1 MTKNATI
8 KQFIALS
15 LIAISA
21 IIGGFSVQ
29 TLIKSQKS
37 NALIINLSG
46 MQRMHSQRIAFFANS
61 LYLSNDSIEIERH
74 KSVIL
79 ELKDKMQHIHQTLLY
94 GNDSI
99 NFTILESKS
108 LMDIYFEPPIN
119 LNQQVDIFLK
129 ETDAFVN
136 SNDTAVRRNAF
147 HIINTYASGRLLIS
161 LDQAVSQFVKETN
174 QRIHVMEIRGII
186 AVVFII
192 MLLILEFVFVF
203 KPLITANIDKEKKL
217 KKQNKRLEHL
227 NQDLKQFIYATSH
240 DLKTP
245 VRGLHSLVE
254 FFEADFS
261 DTLRENSKDYLVLIK
276 SRVKR
281 INALI
286 DGLMRFGVISSEPS
300 VAVAF
305 DLNPL
310 LNRLI
315 KNYQAENIVIDVTS
329 DLPIIIV
336 NPVLVEE
343 IFKNLIENAIR
354 YNDKPI
360 CEISVGHTENS
371 QFYQFYVRDNGIGI
385 DKKYHEKIF
394 KLFQTLVVDK
404 ENPTAG
410 IGLAIVKR
418 IVNELGGKV
427 WIDSVENEY
436 FTLYFTILKGEM
448 G

>member
-1 MTKNATI
+1 MTKNSTI

-21 IIGGFSVQ
+21 IIGGLSVQ
-29 TLIKSQKS
+29 ALIKTQES
-37 NALIINLSG
+37 NAAIINLSG
-46 MQRMHSQRIAFFANS
+46 MQRMHSQRIAFFVNS
-61 LYLSNDSIEIERH
+61 LYLSEDSIEIERH

-79 ELKDKMQHIHQTLLY
+79 ELKIRMKDIHETLLH
-94 GNDSI
+94 GNDTI
-99 NFTILESKS
+99 NFTIYESDS
-108 LMDIYFEPPIN
+108 LRNIYLKPPIN
-119 LNQQVDIFLK
+119 LNQQIDVFLNEVDV
-129 ETDAFVN
+129 FVN
-136 SNDTAVRRNAF
+136 SRDTAAKRNAF

-174 QRIHVMEIRGII
+174 QVIRAVKIRGVVAVISII
-186 AVVFII
+186 V
-192 MLLILEFVFVF
+192 LLILEFVFVF
-203 KPLITANIDKEKKL
+203 KPLILANIDKEKRL

-227 NQDLKQFIYATSH
+227 NQDLKQFIYVTSH

-245 VRGLHSLVE
+245 VRGLHSLLE

-261 DTLRENSKDYLVLIK
+261 DELQENTKDYLILIK

-300 VAVAF
+300 VEVPF
-305 DLNPL
+305 ELNPL
-310 LNRLI
+310 INRLI
-315 KNYQAENIVIDVTS
+315 NSYQSENVMIEVVS
-329 DLPIIIV
+329 NLPLLVV

-343 IFKNLIENAIR
+343 VFKNLIENAIR
-354 YNDKPI
+354 YNNKSI
-360 CEISVGHTENS
+360 CEITIGHTENS
-371 QFYQFYVRDNGIGI
+371 QFYQFYVRDNGIGV

-410 IGLAIVKR
+410 IGLAIVKK
-418 IVNELGGKV
+418 IINELGGKV
-427 WIDSVENEY
+427 WIDSVEDEY
-436 FTLYFTILKGEM
+436 FTVYFTILKGEM